1 MPAIGI
7 SGFSRAAI
15 PNGRQKGIRPL
26 QGKERVVHCMR
37 RFALLFVTG
46 ISAFL
51 SVPDAPA
58 IGQER
63 PSALLLAER
72 QNSDV
77 RVVMYMTP
85 W

>member
-1 MPAIGI
+1 M
-7 SGFSRAAI
+7 
-15 PNGRQKGIRPL
+15 K
-26 QGKERVVHCMR
+26 

-51 SVPDAPA
+51 PVSDVPALGHDL
-58 IGQER
+58 
-63 PSALLLAER
+63 PSAILLAER
-72 QNSDV
+72 QNSDI

>member
-1 MPAIGI
+1 
-7 SGFSRAAI
+7 
-15 PNGRQKGIRPL
+15 
-26 QGKERVVHCMR
+26 MR
-37 RFALLFVTG
+37 RFILLFVTG